1 MCMKRLKILFTA
13 LVVILS
19 MISFTT
25 PANASGY
32 YYKYKGYS
40 GNNYQFVKSKSF
52 VNAVKKG
59 KITVNGRTVTNKV
72 SALSL
77 EKSSSAMIKYSL
89 ENKKLKSKYILRK
102 YDTVYFLN
110 DDLKTYAIT
119 MPVKKGKI
127 TKKQFIH
134 LYGKNNAEMQVIEN
148 ETSVYYKFKNHY
160 FEGVFNKKNQLIA
173 ISFSGHVSGQF
184 GKDLDEILFGD

>member
-1 MCMKRLKILFTA
+1 MKRLKIL
-13 LVVILS
+13 LISLIVILS
-19 MISFTT
+19 VIGFST
-25 PANASGY
+25 PVNAAGY
-32 YYKYKGYS
+32 YYKYKGYI

-59 KITVNGRTVTNKV
+59 KVTVNGRTVTNKV
-72 SALSL
+72 SGLSL
-77 EKSSSAMIKYSL
+77 EKSSSTMIKYTL
-89 ENKKLKSKYILRK
+89 ENKKLKSKYIVRK

-110 DDLKTYAIT
+110 DNLKTYAIT

-127 TKKQFIH
+127 TKKEFIKI
-134 LYGKNNAEMQVIEN
+134 YGKNNSETQVIEN

-160 FEGVFNKKNQLIA
+160 FEGVFNKKNQLIG
-173 ISFSGHVSGQF
+173 ISLSAHVSGQF

>member
-1 MCMKRLKILFTA
+1 MKRLKILFTA

-25 PANASGY
+25 PANAAGY

-134 LYGKNNAEMQVIEN
+134 LYGKNNAETQVIEN

>member
-1 MCMKRLKILFTA
+1 MKRLKIL
-13 LVVILS
+13 LISLIVILS
-19 MISFTT
+19 VIGFST
-25 PANASGY
+25 PVNAAGY

-59 KITVNGRTVTNKV
+59 KVTVNGRTVTNKV
-72 SALSL
+72 SGLSL
-77 EKSSSAMIKYSL
+77 EKSSSTMIKYTL
-89 ENKKLKSKYILRK
+89 ENKKLKSKYIVRK

-110 DDLKTYAIT
+110 DNLKTYAIT

-127 TKKQFIH
+127 TKKEFIKI
-134 LYGKNNAEMQVIEN
+134 YGKNNSETQVIEN

-160 FEGVFNKKNQLIA
+160 FEGVFNKKNQLIG
-173 ISFSGHVSGQF
+173 ISLSAHVSGQF
-184 GKDLDEILFGD
+184 GKDIDEMLFGE

>member
-1 MCMKRLKILFTA
+1 MKRLKILFTA

>member
-1 MCMKRLKILFTA
+1 MKRLKILFTA

-59 KITVNGRTVTNKV
+59 KITVNGRAVTNKV

>member
-1 MCMKRLKILFTA
+1 MKRIKILLMT
-13 LVVILS
+13 LIVILS
-19 MISFTT
+19 VISFTS
-25 PANASGY
+25 PASAAGY
-32 YYKYKGYS
+32 YYNYKGYS

-59 KITVNGRTVTNKV
+59 KVTVNGRTVTNKV

-110 DDLKTYAIT
+110 DDLKTYAIA

-127 TKKQFIH
+127 TKKQFIN
-134 LYGKNNAEMQVIEN
+134 LYGKNNAETQVIEN

-160 FEGVFNKKNQLIA
+160 FEGVFNKRNQLIG

-184 GKDLDEILFGD
+184 GKELDEILFGD

>member
-1 MCMKRLKILFTA
+1 MKRLKILFTA

-59 KITVNGRTVTNKV
+59 KVTVNGRTVTNKV

>member
-1 MCMKRLKILFTA
+1 MKRLKILLISFI
-13 LVVILS
+13 VILS
-19 MISFTT
+19 VIGFST
-25 PANASGY
+25 PVNAAGY

-59 KITVNGRTVTNKV
+59 KVTVNGRSVTNKV
-72 SALSL
+72 SGLSL
-77 EKSSSAMIKYSL
+77 EKSSSAMIKYAL
-89 ENKKLKSKYILRK
+89 ENKKLKSKYIVRK

-110 DDLKTYAIT
+110 DNLKTYAIT

-127 TKKQFIH
+127 TKKEFIKI
-134 LYGKNNAEMQVIEN
+134 YGKNNSETQVIEN

-160 FEGVFNKKNQLIA
+160 FEGVFNKKNQLIG
-173 ISFSGHVSGQF
+173 ISLSAHVSGQF
-184 GKDLDEILFGD
+184 GKDIDEMLFGE

>member
-1 MCMKRLKILFTA
+1 MKRLKIL
-13 LVVILS
+13 LISLIVILS
-19 MISFTT
+19 VIGFST
-25 PANASGY
+25 PVNAAGY

-59 KITVNGRTVTNKV
+59 KVTVNGRTVTNKV
-72 SALSL
+72 SGLSL
-77 EKSSSAMIKYSL
+77 EKSSSAMIKYAL
-89 ENKKLKSKYILRK
+89 ENKKLKSKYIVRK

-110 DDLKTYAIT
+110 DNLKTYAIT

-127 TKKQFIH
+127 TKKEFIKI
-134 LYGKNNAEMQVIEN
+134 YGKNNSETQVIEN

-160 FEGVFNKKNQLIA
+160 FEGVFNKKNQLIG
-173 ISFSGHVSGQF
+173 ISLSAHVSGQF
-184 GKDLDEILFGD
+184 GKDIDEMLFGE

>member
-134 LYGKNNAEMQVIEN
+134 LYGKNNAETQVIEN

>member
-1 MCMKRLKILFTA
+1 MKRLKILFTV
-13 LVVILS
+13 LVAILS

-25 PANASGY
+25 PASASGY

-119 MPVKKGKI
+119 MPLKKGKI

-134 LYGKNNAEMQVIEN
+134 LYGKNNAETQVIEN

>member
-1 MCMKRLKILFTA
+1 MKRLKILFTA

-25 PANASGY
+25 PANAAGY

-40 GNNYQFVKSKSF
+40 GNNYQFVKSKTF

-173 ISFSGHVSGQF
+173 ISFSGHVSGQL

>member
-1 MCMKRLKILFTA
+1 MKRLKIL
-13 LVVILS
+13 LISLIVILS
-19 MISFTT
+19 VIGFST
-25 PANASGY
+25 PVNAAGY

-59 KITVNGRTVTNKV
+59 KVTVNGRTVTNKV
-72 SALSL
+72 SGLSL
-77 EKSSSAMIKYSL
+77 EKSSSAMIKYAL
-89 ENKKLKSKYILRK
+89 ENNKLKSKYIVRK

-110 DDLKTYAIT
+110 DNLKTYAIT

-127 TKKQFIH
+127 TKKEFIKI
-134 LYGKNNAEMQVIEN
+134 YGKNNSETQVIEN

-160 FEGVFNKKNQLIA
+160 FEGLFNKKNQLIG
-173 ISFSGHVSGQF
+173 ISLSAHVSGQF
-184 GKDLDEILFGD
+184 GKDIDEMLFGE

>member
-1 MCMKRLKILFTA
+1 MKRLKILFTA
-13 LVVILS
+13 LIVILS

-134 LYGKNNAEMQVIEN
+134 LYGKNNAETQVIEN

-160 FEGVFNKKNQLIA
+160 FEGVFNKKNQLIG

>member
-1 MCMKRLKILFTA
+1 MKRLKILFTA
-13 LVVILS
+13 LVAILS

-59 KITVNGRTVTNKV
+59 KITVNGRAVTNKV

-134 LYGKNNAEMQVIEN
+134 LYGKNNAETQVIEN

-160 FEGVFNKKNQLIA
+160 FEGVFNKRNQLIG

-184 GKDLDEILFGD
+184 GKELDEILFGD

>member
-1 MCMKRLKILFTA
+1 MRHLKMLIMSLI
-13 LVVILS
+13 VILS
-19 MISFTT
+19 VIGFST
-25 PANASGY
+25 PANAAGY

-59 KITVNGRTVTNKV
+59 KVTVNGRTVTNKV
-72 SALSL
+72 SGLSL
-77 EKSSSAMIKYSL
+77 EKSSSAMIKYAL
-89 ENKKLKSKYILRK
+89 ENNKLKSKYIVRK

-110 DDLKTYAIT
+110 DNLKTYAIT

-127 TKKQFIH
+127 TKKEFIKI
-134 LYGKNNAEMQVIEN
+134 YGKNNSETQVIEN

-160 FEGVFNKKNQLIA
+160 FEGVFNKKNQLIG
-173 ISFSGHVSGQF
+173 ISLSAHVSGQF
-184 GKDLDEILFGD
+184 GKDIDEMLFGE

>member
-1 MCMKRLKILFTA
+1 MKRLKILFTA

-127 TKKQFIH
+127 TKKQFINI
-134 LYGKNNAEMQVIEN
+134 YGKNNGEVQVIEN

-184 GKDLDEILFGD
+184 GKDLDEMLFGE

>member
-1 MCMKRLKILFTA
+1 MKHLKIL
-13 LVVILS
+13 LISLIVILS
-19 MISFTT
+19 VIGFST
-25 PANASGY
+25 PVNAAGY

-59 KITVNGRTVTNKV
+59 KVTVNGRTVTNKV
-72 SALSL
+72 SGLSL
-77 EKSSSAMIKYSL
+77 EKSSSAMIKYAL
-89 ENKKLKSKYILRK
+89 ENKKLKSKYIVRK

-110 DDLKTYAIT
+110 DNLKTYAIT

-127 TKKQFIH
+127 TKKEFIKI
-134 LYGKNNAEMQVIEN
+134 YGKNNSETQVIEN

-160 FEGVFNKKNQLIA
+160 FEGVFNKKNQLIG
-173 ISFSGHVSGQF
+173 ISLSAHVSGQF
-184 GKDLDEILFGD
+184 GKDIDEMLFGE